1 MIPAYGFSSRGR
13 FSPKAWVF
21 TAAASLVG
29 GAVFFVLGA
38 GPAFADDALDGYKA
52 NLRLQREHY
61 ESAMNSLDP
70 VDNKTHKCSDIF
82 KFKLNHDRLML
93 EFGIPPTPRHIPRR
107 VDLEGVSSPASVTYV
122 ASIGRRIGG
131 AYTRFDFSSE
141 RYDDNAGTYGRLRI
155 LAFSRDVRIMQ
166 TWRSLEVSRDVSLED
181 SGDEVRFNVAG
192 TGIETV
198 SLTEPDF
205 ASMRRLHP
213 RETERW
219 LRPMLKEL
227 NQERMLAPD
236 LSVAWQALANDWP
249 DDRNARDTL
258 HEALPDLGAADY
270 HTREAAAKRVAD
282 LGLAGATAI
291 LRLDDHHTRL
301 DLSAEQNRELDSI
314 LTLWRS
320 IPQEHAAPLRNDR
333 QFLLDCLSSEDATVR
348 AVALQRLQKLEEC
361 ARGFGPQDLDGE
373 PDHRAQTVA
382 TLRDRV
388 LGATT
393 RPTSVK

>member
-1 MIPAYGFSSRGR
+1 MIPAYASRSGGR
-13 FSPKAWVF
+13 PGLTSWVF
-21 TAAASLVG
+21 TAAACLVG
-29 GAVFFVLGA
+29 GAVFLA
-38 GPAFADDALDGYKA
+38 LMPGPAFADDALDGYKA

-61 ESAMNSLDP
+61 EAAMNSLDP
-70 VDNKTHKCSDIF
+70 VDDKTHKCSDIF
-82 KFKLNHDRLML
+82 KFKLTNDRLGL
-93 EFGIPPTPRHIPRR
+93 EIGIAPTPRHVPRR

-131 AYTRFDFSSE
+131 AYARFDFSSE
-141 RYDDNAGTYGRLRI
+141 RYDDNAGTYSRLRI

-166 TWRSLEVSRDVSLED
+166 TWRSMEVSRDVSLED

-205 ASMRRLHP
+205 ATLRRQHP

-227 NQERMLAPD
+227 GQERMLAPD
-236 LSVAWQALANDWP
+236 LAVAWQALADDWP
-249 DDRNARDTL
+249 DDTNARDTL

-314 LTLWRS
+314 VSLWRS
-320 IPQEHAAPLRNDR
+320 IPQEDAAPLRNDR

-348 AVALQRLQKLEEC
+348 AVALTRLQKLEQC
-361 ARGFGPQDLDGE
+361 AKGFGPQDLDGD

-388 LGATT
+388 LAATT
-393 RPTSVK
+393 RPAVEK